1 MALASKPLTRA
12 IVILLIATTFTACS
26 SMGTA
31 VVTEID
37 GLPCFSIPKS
47 WTTRNGLPMHG
58 LAVVQRNAPGAA
70 PYSRYVWTFSVE
82 PAGASIITRPGKCMR
97 YGATP
102 RLATQ
107 GESQPLEP
115 FQVYSVFINAR
126 PDDSGMRGYIA
137 EFCIKPAEGG
147 KPRVLVVSFDEKTS
161 SRRYD
166 LCDGPAQA
174 ATMARTTVTQA
185 VDKG

>member
-1 MALASKPLTRA
+1 MVKPKMMSAMRVAFTPFLCQHDLSLIERKGVWMALASKPLTRS
-12 IVILLIATTFTACS
+12 IVILLIATPLTACS

-58 LAVVQRNAPGAA
+58 LTVVQRNAPGAA
-70 PYSRYVWTFSVE
+70 PYSKYVWTFSVE

-102 RLATQ
+102 RFANQ

-137 EFCIKPAEGG
+137 D
-147 KPRVLVVSFDEKTS
+147 VLHQAG
-161 SRRYD
+161 RRREAP
-166 LCDGPAQA
+166 CAGSAF
-174 ATMARTTVTQA
+174 
-185 VDKG
+185 